1 MNAHAP
7 ETGPKS
13 IKAEAVPGQE
23 QRKIPKKITETYLHN
38 SGLYYLQRF
47 AASSG
52 HFHAVMKRKIDRS
65 CRHHPDQDRAVCM
78 ALLEQMIVKFQ
89 SLGLLDDETYT
100 RAAVASLRRRGLSE
114 RAILTRMQAKNVPA
128 ENVRAAIRHYNS
140 ENSLKDEDSEMQAAL
155 KLARKKRFGPYAGE
169 KPYDRNKA
177 LAAFARAGF
186 SFEIAR
192 KILDLGA
199 DECEAVSAF
208 PD

>member
-13 IKAEAVPGQE
+13 IKAEAVAGE
-23 QRKIPKKITETYLHN
+23 GQRKIPKKITET
-38 SGLYYLQRF
+38 SLQRL
-47 AASSG
+47 ALSPG

-65 CRHHPDQDRAVCM
+65 CRYHADQDRAACLAM
-78 ALLEQMIVKFQ
+78 LERMIVKFQ
-89 SLGLLDDETYT
+89 GLGLLDDETYT
-100 RAAVASLRRRGLSE
+100 QAAVASLRRRGLSE

-128 ENVRAAIRHYNS
+128 ENVRAALRRYNA
-140 ENSLKDEDSEMQAAL
+140 ENSMKDDESEMAAAL
-155 KLARKKRFGPYAGE
+155 RLAKKKRVGPYAGD

-177 LAAFARAGF
+177 LAVFARAGF

-199 DECEAVSAF
+199 DEGEGISVF

>member
-13 IKAEAVPGQE
+13 IKAEAVPGQG

-47 AASSG
+47 AASTG
-52 HFHAVMKRKIDRS
+52 HFQTVMKRKIDRS
-65 CRHHPDQDRAVCM
+65 CRHHADQDRAACLAM
-78 ALLEQMIVKFQ
+78 LERMIVKFQ

-100 RAAVASLRRRGLSE
+100 QAAVATLRRRGLSE
-114 RAILTRMQAKNVPA
+114 RAILSRMQAKNVPA
-128 ENVRAAIRHYNS
+128 ENVRAALRRYNA
-140 ENSLKDEDSEMQAAL
+140 ENSMKDDESEMAAAL
-155 KLARKKRFGPYAGE
+155 RLAKKKRVGPYAGD
-169 KPYDRNKA
+169 KPCDRNKA

-199 DECEAVSAF
+199 DEGEGINAF